1 MKKVIIVGASYAGL
15 YAAKKFIKNKE
26 IEVLLFDKS
35 DYHYIQVES
44 YGFVATKYDI
54 ADVTINVNEYIK
66 NLESNISFQKKEIQ
80 SFDSKTKKV
89 ITSNNEEYSYDYLII
104 ATGSITNFPVHVPN
118 IQNYSRGIKTL
129 QKASDV
135 KQTFD
140 SIMNEVIWK
149 QKNIKNKSYN
159 VVIGGAGLSGVEI
172 AAEMSAML
180 KKDFD
185 SSPNDYSKINII
197 LVDGMKTVL
206 PNMDDRLVMSTQ
218 KRLKE
223 LGVEIHLGSFIKD
236 VDEKKIYLA
245 NDVVVD
251 YDYFIFTGGIK
262 GCTLISDK
270 TYEVNK
276 LNQYLSDDYL
286 HLKGEDDIF
295 VIGDVSQVIHND
307 EYLAPTAQLA
317 IKAGEYVSD
326 FIQDEIRDKPQN
338 IFNTFNP
345 KLNGTLISLGGRYAV
360 ALVFNTFFIR
370 GFCAHLLKKFVTRS
384 HKRKFI

>member
-15 YAAKKFIKNKE
+15 YAAKKFINNKE

-66 NLESNISFQKKEIQ
+66 NLDSNITFKRNEIK
-80 SFDSKTKKV
+80 SFDSKSKKV
-89 ITSNNEEYSYDYLII
+89 ITSDNEEYVYDYLII
-104 ATGSITNFPVHVPN
+104 ATGSITNFPVQVPN

-149 QKNIKNKSYN
+149 QKNIKNKIYN

-180 KKDFD
+180 KKDF
-185 SSPNDYSKINII
+185 SFNNECSKINII

-206 PNMDDRLVMSTQ
+206 PNMDDRLVISTQ
-218 KRLKE
+218 KRLE
-223 LGVEIHLGSFIKD
+223 VLEVEIHLGSFIKD

-262 GCTLISDK
+262 GFTLNSDK
-270 TYEVNK
+270 AHEVNK
-276 LNQYLSDDYL
+276 LNQYITDDYL

-295 VIGDVSQVIHND
+295 VIGDVAQVIHNN

-317 IKAGEYVSD
+317 IKAGEYVSA
-326 FIQDEIRDKPQN
+326 FIQDEIRKKPQN

-345 KLNGTLISLGGRYAV
+345 KLNGTLISLGGSYAV
-360 ALVFNTFFIR
+360 ALVYNTFFIR
-370 GFCAHLLKKFVTRS
+370 GFCAYLLKKFVTRA